1 MLLES
6 AMEVSHFLPLPYL
19 SDSSTEAHHSLP
31 SLTSPHTSHRLYSQ
45 LERQQLLPTPAT
57 SHPGYQSI
65 SPNMTHR
72 RLLDDDAHSIKY
84 QQVAD
89 ASPLLHDI
97 SDTIPNRTEVLR
109 QLQDDEEDPG
119 ASLAAWI
126 AGLIFFPLTV
136 FSCYTYV
143 LVIKITHSGPH

>member
-1 MLLES
+1 
-6 AMEVSHFLPLPYL
+6 
-19 SDSSTEAHHSLP
+19 
-31 SLTSPHTSHRLYSQ
+31 
-45 LERQQLLPTPAT
+45 
-57 SHPGYQSI
+57 
-65 SPNMTHR
+65 MTHR

-126 AGLIFFPLTV
+126 AGLIFFPLTL